1 MTRQKLDTAAVET
14 ALAALDNWTL
24 DRDGTA
30 ISKKFVF
37 GDFSEAFAFMTRTAM
52 AAETLDHHPEWSN
65 VYKTVDVTLTT
76 HATGGLSRLDFE
88 LAGRMDGFARP

>member
-1 MTRQKLDTAAVET
+1 MTRQKLDPAAVEM
-14 ALAALDNWTL
+14 ALAALDGWTL

-37 GDFSEAFAFMTRTAM
+37 SDFSEAFAYMTRTAM